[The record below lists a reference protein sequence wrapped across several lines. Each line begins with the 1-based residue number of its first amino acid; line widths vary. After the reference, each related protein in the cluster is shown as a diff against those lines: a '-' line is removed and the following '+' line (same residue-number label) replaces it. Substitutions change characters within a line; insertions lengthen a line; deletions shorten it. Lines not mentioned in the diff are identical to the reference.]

1 MPSVSNA
8 TIQVRFAEGAPQ
20 LDALIGS
27 TPQSI
32 CSSQTA
38 PCYLQVNG
46 KTVVS
51 SFIYGQI
58 TNFITLPAGALS
70 LVALDDLG
78 YRVGP
83 VSTPALSA
91 GKAYTIA
98 LVGVYPHYRALIFD
112 EPASASA
119 ARISLYEASPSVPS
133 ADFGT
138 FLADKNAGY
147 KRLGSAKLG
156 EIATVAL
163 GTKATNIGGYVGKGT
178 TPFGGGTLTIKQVN
192 SFDKRNVLPFHNAS
206 RFSLFFFDLKSGS
219 AGPVFGALDR

>member
-1 MPSVSNA
+1 MPFASKA
-8 TIQVRFAEGAPQ
+8 TVQVRFAEGAPQ

-27 TPQSI
+27 SPQSI

-51 SFIYGQI
+51 LFIYGQI

-83 VSTPALSA
+83 VATPSLTA
-91 GKAYTIA
+91 GKAYTVA
-98 LVGVYPHYRALIFD
+98 LVGIYPHYRALAFE
-112 EPASASA
+112 EPASASSA
-119 ARISLYEASPSVPS
+119 QISLYEASPAVPS

-156 EIATVAL
+156 EIATIAL
-163 GTKATNIGGYVGKGT
+163 GKTATNVGGYVGKGT

-192 SFDKRNVLPFHNAS
+192 SFDKRNELPFHNVS
-206 RFSLFFFDLKSGS
+206 RFSLFVFDVKSGAS
-219 AGPVFGALDR
+219 GPVFGALDR